1 MKLIAFILLNLC
13 ILSAF
18 SCGGG
23 GGGSSNNSVNEP
35 DPVNATVNFQK
46 VQTIISDNCS
56 SCHGTTLANNAPM
69 SLVTYSQISL
79 FANSISTRI
88 KKSTND
94 SQLMPPGGPKL
105 SNEDIASI
113 DTWISEGKLNN

>member
-1 MKLIAFILLNLC
+1 MKLVALILLNLS

-18 SCGGG
+18 SC

-35 DPVNATVNFQK
+35 DPVNATVSFQK
-46 VQTIISDNCS
+46 VQTIISDNCT

-79 FANSISTRI
+79 FANSISNRI

-94 SQLMPPGGPKL
+94 SQLMPPDGPKL
-105 SNEDIASI
+105 SDEDIASI
-113 DTWISEGKLNN
+113 DTWISEGKQNN